1 MDTQKKGGCIKRP
14 GVMIYFDMVEP
25 ILPLRD
31 SEKGRLLMA
40 IVEYARDGVE
50 PKLSGRM
57 ALAWGYIQP
66 KLDRD
71 AEVYAYTKTQR
82 KYAAFCK
89 RRSALKLPKT
99 SIEQWMDMDENERSR
114 MLTGDNETQ
123 RAVDPVDSRYP
134 TRKGNGEEDG
144 KGDGYGEGYG
154 KGYGYGYGSG
164 DAAVEG
170 YGNGKADTAG
180 HGGAGDSLAAAAAER
195 KLKRMNGELG
205 QGVVNLS
212 EYHIDRLLEQMGL
225 EMFDYYVKK
234 LSDFILKNGAS
245 VKNHYT
251 TILRWWQEDNAL

>member
-71 AEVYAYTKTQR
+71 AEVYADTVQKK

-89 RRSALKLPKT
+89 KRVALKLPKIPFPQWLGMT
-99 SIEQWMDMDENERSR
+99 EDEQQQMV
-114 MLTGDNETQ
+114 THDNTCIH
-123 RAVDPVDSRYP
+123 VDTDDNTCYP
-134 TRKGNGEEDG
+134 TGKGDGDG

-154 KGYGYGYGSG
+154 NGYGDG

-170 YGNGKADTAG
+170 YGNGKGDTAVS
-180 HGGAGDSLAAAAAER
+180 GGAGDSLAAAAAER
-195 KLKRMNGELG
+195 KLKRMYGELG

-245 VKNHYT
+245 VKNHYG

>member
-1 MDTQKKGGCIKRP
+1 MRTQEKPGSAGRP

-25 ILPLRD
+25 ILPLKD
-31 SEKGRLLMA
+31 AEKGRLLMA
-40 IVEYARDGVE
+40 IVEYARDGTE
-50 PKLSGRM
+50 PRFAGRL

-71 AEVYAYTKTQR
+71 AEVYEYTKTQR

-89 RRSALKLPKT
+89 RRSALKLPKIP
-99 SIEQWMDMDENERSR
+99 IEQWMDMDENERSR

-134 TRKGNGEEDG
+134 TRKGKGDGDG

-154 KGYGYGYGSG
+154 NGYGDG

-170 YGNGKADTAG
+170 YGNGKGDTAVS
-180 HGGAGDSLAAAAAER
+180 GGAGDSLAAAAAER
-195 KLKRMNGELG
+195 KLKRMYGELG

-245 VKNHYT
+245 VKNHYG

>member
-1 MDTQKKGGCIKRP
+1 MRTQEKPGSAGRP

-25 ILPLRD
+25 ILPLKD
-31 SEKGRLLMA
+31 AEKGRLLMA
-40 IVEYARDGVE
+40 IVEYARDGTE
-50 PKLSGRM
+50 PRFTGRL

-71 AEVYAYTKTQR
+71 AEVYEYTKTQR

-89 RRSALKLPKT
+89 RRSALKLPKIP
-99 SIEQWMDMDENERSR
+99 IEQWMGMDENERIR

-134 TRKGNGEEDG
+134 TGKGDGDGNGE
-144 KGDGYGEGYG
+144 GYGEGYG
-154 KGYGYGYGSG
+154 NGYGYG

-170 YGNGKADTAG
+170 YGNGKADTALS
-180 HGGAGDSLAAAAAER
+180 GGEISSLAAAAAER
-195 KLKRMNGELG
+195 KLKKLHGELG

-212 EYHIDRLLEQMGL
+212 EYHIDRLLDQMGL

>member
-1 MDTQKKGGCIKRP
+1 MEPQKKGSSVRRP

-40 IVEYARDGVE
+40 IVEYARDGLE
-50 PKLSGRM
+50 PKFTGRL

-71 AEVYAYTKTQR
+71 AEVYEYTKTQR
-82 KYAAFCK
+82 RYAAFCK
-89 RRSALKLPKT
+89 RRAALKLPKIP
-99 SIEQWMDMDENERSR
+99 IELWLEMDEDERVR

-123 RAVDPVDSRYP
+123 RAVDSVDSRYP
-134 TRKGNGEEDG
+134 TG
-144 KGDGYGEGYG
+144 KGDGDGNGEGYG
-154 KGYGYGYGSG
+154 EGNGKRNGYG

-170 YGNGKADTAG
+170 YGNGKQGIAEP
-180 HGGAGDSLAAAAAER
+180 AAAAAER
-195 KLKRMNGELG
+195 KLKKLYGELG

-212 EYHIDRLLEQMGL
+212 EYQMERLLDHMGI

-245 VKNHYT
+245 VKNHYA
-251 TILRWWQEDNAL
+251 TILRWWQEDNAI